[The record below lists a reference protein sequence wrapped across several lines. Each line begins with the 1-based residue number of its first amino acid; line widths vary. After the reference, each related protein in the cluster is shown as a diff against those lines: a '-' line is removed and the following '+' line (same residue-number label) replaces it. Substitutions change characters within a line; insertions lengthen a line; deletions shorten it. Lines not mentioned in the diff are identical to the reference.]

1 MVRFGHRGAVYRA
14 LDSCL
19 KLVTSE
25 TQMAEGKWI
34 SYLRVSTDRQGR
46 SGLGLEAQRTAVEDY
61 LNGGQWKLI
70 KEFVEVES
78 GKRSD
83 RPKLAEAIQACRV
96 HGAKLV
102 IAKLD
107 RLSRDAHFLLGLE
120 KAGVDFVAADM
131 PNANRLTVGIMAMVA
146 EEERRMI
153 SKRTKDALAAAKKRG
168 VKLGGRR
175 RKIIGEDD
183 KGKPIYGKVAN
194 GSDAARAA
202 AVRAAQERAEGRAAD
217 LAPTIKALQ
226 EAGATS
232 LRAIA
237 AGLNEQAIPTA
248 RGQGEWS
255 AVQVMRVLERLGPF
269 EAAA

>member
-1 MVRFGHRGAVYRA
+1 
-14 LDSCL
+14 
-19 KLVTSE
+19 
-25 TQMAEGKWI
+25 MAEGKWI
-34 SYLRVSTDRQGR
+34 SYLRVSTDRQGK
-46 SGLGLEAQRTAVEDY
+46 SGLGLEAQRAAVADY
-61 LNGGQWKLI
+61 LNGGRWKLI

-107 RLSRDAHFLLGLE
+107 CLSRDAHFLLGLE

-153 SKRTKDALAAAKKRG
+153 SKRTKDALAAAKARG
-168 VKLGGRR
+168 KTLGGRR
-175 RKIIGEDD
+175 RKIVGRDA
-183 KGKPIYGKVAN
+183 KGKPIYGKIAN
-194 GSDAARAA
+194 GSDEARAA
-202 AVRAAQERAEGRAAD
+202 AMRAVQERADGRAAD

-237 AGLNEQAIPTA
+237 AALNEQNIPTA
-248 RGQGEWS
+248 RGKGEWS
-255 AVQVMRVLERLGPF
+255 AVQVARVLERL
-269 EAAA
+269 A